1 MLGHS
6 HYHHDTLRNLVV
18 VFGRIFDGLK
28 IHRTNDKGEV
38 EQIVD
43 VPVSY
48 GPKEK
53 WLARIQESPDLT
65 KKSAITLPRIG
76 FEMTGLGYD
85 PSRKLQTMTTVRS
98 TSSPL
103 DKSYNAAFAPVP
115 YNVGFNVYIVTKT
128 TNDALQLVEQILPFF
143 TPGYTA
149 TLEILPDV
157 GVDQDVPI
165 IVTGTSFSDSYE
177 GSFEQRREIIWTIS
191 FEAKCALY
199 GPTDKKATILETI
212 MTIDPQYGDISRLAR
227 SKATYNETTESYDIA
242 DSVIDVARTN
252 PG

>member
-6 HYHHDTLRNLVV
+6 HYHHDTLRDLVV

-28 IHRTNDKGEV
+28 IHRTNDLGEV

-98 TSSPL
+98 GTSSI
-103 DKSYNAAFAPVP
+103 DKSYNAAYAPVP

-149 TLEILPDV
+149 SINVLTDV
-157 GVDQDVPI
+157 GVSQDVPI
-165 IVTGTSFSDSYE
+165 VVSGTSFSDSYE

-191 FEAKCALY
+191 FEAKCVLY
-199 GPTDKKATILETI
+199 GPTEKKGTILETI
-212 MTIDPQYGDISRLAR
+212 MKIDPMYGDISRLAK
-227 SKATYNETTESYDIA
+227 SKATLNGTTGLYDIV
-242 DSVIDVARTN
+242 DTITDLARTN
-252 PG
+252 